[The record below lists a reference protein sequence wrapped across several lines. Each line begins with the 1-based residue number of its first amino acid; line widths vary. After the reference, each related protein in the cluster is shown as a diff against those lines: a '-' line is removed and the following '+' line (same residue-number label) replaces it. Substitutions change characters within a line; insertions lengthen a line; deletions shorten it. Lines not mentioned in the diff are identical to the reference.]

1 MQTTIKPVGR
11 RLGGTRQLRAGG
23 QGGRAG
29 RKMAAVWL
37 VRLAILGAVLGGWQF
52 ITTDPTWR
60 LLIGRPTEVIS
71 LVRAWLVDSAFW
83 LDVSITL
90 AESATGYALGV
101 AAAIGL
107 IAIIIPFPVVG
118 RFLSPFIAIVNSL
131 PKIALAPVF
140 IVWFGISFQ
149 SKIYFIAVA
158 MFFVVFYGVYS
169 GLKNIDRTLVDNLLV
184 MGSSGLERVRD
195 VYVPATAGWLI
206 SSLRI
211 SVAWALTAAVIS
223 EYIASN
229 QGLGHRI
236 ALGQQSLDPNAVV
249 AGIFMVALVSL
260 TADRLLTLID
270 KRFRQ
275 WRLS

>member
-1 MQTTIKPVGR
+1 
-11 RLGGTRQLRAGG
+11 
-23 QGGRAG
+23 
-29 RKMAAVWL
+29 MAAVWL
-37 VRLAILGAVLGGWQF
+37 VRLAILAAAVGGWQLL
-52 ITTDPTWR
+52 TTDLRWR
-60 LLIGRPTEVIS
+60 LLFGRPTEVVS
-71 LVRAWLVDSAFW
+71 LVRAWVVDATFW
-83 LDVSITL
+83 TDTGVTL
-90 AESATGYALGV
+90 AETATGYALGV
-101 AAAIGL
+101 AAAIVL
-107 IAIIIPFPVVG
+107 IAVILPFPAVG

-169 GLKNIDRTLVDNLLV
+169 GLNNIDQTMVDNLSV
-184 MGSSGLERVRD
+184 MGASGLERVRD

-206 SSLRI
+206 SSLRV

-236 ALGQQSLDPNAVV
+236 ALGQQALDPNAVV
-249 AGIFMVALVSL
+249 AGMFMVAVVSL